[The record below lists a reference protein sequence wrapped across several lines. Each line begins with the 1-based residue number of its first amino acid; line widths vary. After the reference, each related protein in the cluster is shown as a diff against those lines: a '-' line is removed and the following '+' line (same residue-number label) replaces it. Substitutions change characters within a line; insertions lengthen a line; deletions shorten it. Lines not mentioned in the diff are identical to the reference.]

1 MSYAISTSHAILVNC
16 LHFRCTSINPLLLVG
31 IRVAQ
36 VFNVL
41 YCAFTWRSLFV
52 LWFFFFWSLHCLSLC
67 DLRPLITPLGILKLF
82 WDFHNLFYA
91 LQPYLQKKANH
102 LVSCWLWLSYWTE
115 VIVCFYCTKI
125 CLHVST
131 TIAHNIN
138 IPRWNLSNPW
148 PKKNWRRWKYVV
160 LTFHGLRLYTL
171 VNICQM

>member
-1 MSYAISTSHAILVNC
+1 MLVNC
-16 LHFRCTSINPLLLVG
+16 LHFRCTSIHPLLLVG
-31 IRVAQ
+31 IHVAQ
-36 VFNVL
+36 VFNIL
-41 YCAFTWRSLFV
+41 YGVFTWRSLFV

-82 WDFHNLFYA
+82 WDFHYLFYA
-91 LQPYLQKKANH
+91 LPPYLQKKANH

-115 VIVCFYCTKI
+115 VMLTVAIILNRSNRLFL
-125 CLHVST
+125 LHNNLLTT
-131 TIAHNIN
+131 TIVHNIN

-148 PKKNWRRWKYVV
+148 PKKNRRRWKYVV